1 MAMTYKRGTYF
12 DGTTAIMAYEDWQPF
27 ANISVNL
34 ADYGMKPK
42 DENHIF
48 VPAHNFDETFI
59 ATLFEDIL
67 EEKVRDIRYGWG
79 TGFEAKLKDNWK
91 EICE

>member
-1 MAMTYKRGTYF
+1 MKMTYKRGTYF
-12 DGTTAIMAYEDWQPF
+12 DGTTSIMAFEGGHPY
-27 ANISVNL
+27 AKVSVNL
-34 ADYGMKPK
+34 TDCNMKPK

-67 EEKVRDIRYGWG
+67 KEKVRDIRYGWG
-79 TGFEAKLKDNWK
+79 TDFEAKLKDNWK

>member
-1 MAMTYKRGTYF
+1 MKLTYKKGYYF
-12 DGTTAIMAYEDWQPF
+12 DGTTAIMAFEGGQPY
-27 ANISVNL
+27 ATVSVNL
-34 ADYGMKPK
+34 TDYNMKPK

-67 EEKVRDIRYGWG
+67 EAKVRDIRYGWG
-79 TGFEAKLKDNWK
+79 RGFEAKLKNNWK